1 MIKNILIKAA
11 ILGCIGIVLGA
22 FGAHALKA
30 ILTPEQLASFN
41 TGVRYQIIHAVVLLF
56 LFLLVEKFELKQFKL
71 AANFIFF
78 GVVFF
83 SGSIYIL
90 TLKNVLAIDALKFA
104 GPITPIGGL
113 LMILGWLFILIGASK
128 LNN

>member
-1 MIKNILIKAA
+1 MIKNILIKAT
-11 ILGCIGIVLGA
+11 ILGCIGIILGA

-30 ILTPEQLASFN
+30 ILTPEQLVSFN

-56 LFLLVEKFELKQFKL
+56 LFLIVEKFELKQFKL

-78 GVVFF
+78 GVILF

-90 TLKNVLAIDALKFA
+90 TLKNILGIEILKFA

-113 LMILGWLFILIGASK
+113 LIILGWLFILTGASK
-128 LNN
+128 LKK

>member
-1 MIKNILIKAA
+1 MIKNILIKAS
-11 ILGCIGIVLGA
+11 ILGCIGIILGA
-22 FGAHALKA
+22 FGAHALKEV
-30 ILTPEQLASFN
+30 LTPEQLTSFN

-56 LFLLVEKFELKQFKL
+56 LVVDKFDIKQFKL

-78 GVVFF
+78 GVILF

-90 TLKNVLAIDALKFA
+90 TLKNIIAIDVLKFA

-113 LMILGWLFILIGASK
+113 LLILGWLFILIGACK
-128 LNN
+128 LKK